1 MSTPSKVRLATDD
14 ALIVTDI
21 QHDFLPGGRLAV
33 LHGDEVIP
41 VLNRYIALFRRQ
53 SLTIFATRDWH
64 PPDHCS
70 FRSRGGP
77 WPTHCVAG
85 THGAAFSQKLDLPAD
100 AIVISKATRSEREA
114 YSSFEGT
121 DLSQRLR
128 DKGIH
133 RLFVGGLTTEYC
145 VLQTVKDAVHDGYR
159 VVLLKDAI
167 RAIDVTPGDGQ
178 RAIDEMRRLGAT
190 PLCVEAIAA

>member
-41 VLNRYIALFRRQ
+41 VLNRYIALFRCR

-70 FRSRGGP
+70 FRSHGGP
-77 WPTHCVAG
+77 WPIHCVAD
-85 THGAAFSQKLDLPAD
+85 THGAAFSEKLDLPAD

-121 DLSQRLR
+121 DLNRRLR
-128 DKGIH
+128 EEGIH

-145 VLQTVKDAVHDGYR
+145 VLATAKDAVHNGYR
-159 VVLLKDAI
+159 VVLLIDAI
-167 RAIDVTPGDGQ
+167 RAIDVTPGDGE
-178 RAIDEMRRLGAT
+178 RAIDEMLRLGAT
-190 PLCVEAIAA
+190 PLCLEAVAA

>member
-1 MSTPSKVRLATDD
+1 LAITETRQTNVSAPSKVRLATDD

-41 VLNRYIALFRRQ
+41 VLNRDIALFRRQ

-64 PPDHCS
+64 PPDH
-70 FRSRGGP
+70 
-77 WPTHCVAG
+77 
-85 THGAAFSQKLDLPAD
+85 
-100 AIVISKATRSEREA
+100 IVISKATRSEREA

-128 DKGIH
+128 EKGIH
-133 RLFVGGLTTEYC
+133 RLFIGGLTTEYC
-145 VLQTVKDAVHDGYR
+145 VLATVKDAVQRGYR
-159 VVLLKDAI
+159 IVLLKDAI
-167 RAIDVTPGDGQ
+167 RAIDVTPGDGE
-178 RAIDEMRRLGAT
+178 RAIDEMLRLGAT